1 MNFICETEKLQSVTE
16 FSFYSPPKRIY
27 FSSCSILH
35 PARAGV
41 SPVFVFFSPNGRDF
55 ILERSSS
62 FGPGVSDRKGG
73 GGFKPLETCPR
84 LWPKAGQGVHFP
96 PLSSGKLA
104 RLMLRQRDGGADGV
118 SRWPLVAVAL
128 ARRSEA
134 SDRRSG
140 FMSRVKWFQ
149 D

>member
-1 MNFICETEKLQSVTE
+1 MAEI
-16 FSFYSPPKRIY
+16 SFWNEA
-27 FSSCSILH
+27 LH
-35 PARAGV
+35 LGQALAT
-41 SPVFVFFSPNGRDF
+41 GR
-55 ILERSSS
+55 
-62 FGPGVSDRKGG
+62 

-104 RLMLRQRDGGADGV
+104 RLMLWQRDGGADGV

-128 ARRSEA
+128 VRRSEA